1 MEKFNER
8 PRMKQAQQ
16 IKVSPDATSKV
27 TVTVTVAK
35 RYERMGRKEVDEIA
49 AVEVGEAEDR
59 IRSWGGIRWLAVVE
73 LGKRKPDRQ
82 FT

>member
-35 RYERMGRKEVDEIA
+35 RRERMGRREVDEIA
-49 AVEVGEAEDR
+49 AVKVGETQDR
-59 IRSWGGIRWLAVVE
+59 IRS
-73 LGKRKPDRQ
+73 
-82 FT
+82 